1 MTNYCNKDDNMRF
14 CSVEMKDS
22 TEQNLI
28 PPVKLQYH
36 CLDRSLR
43 YVDLLDS
50 LNSERNPGCCYSKND
65 FATGRRAGYGVR
77 TVIIW
82 NLRRQLAARRGSRH
96 RRSICRCVSGS
107 CSQLISNYSSFEE
120 RRAGCRRLLV
130 VGAASHNTA
139 AIRKRTTARSGEIAP
154 CAKPASCK

>member
-28 PPVKLQYH
+28 PPVDLQYH
-36 CLDRSLR
+36 CLNRSFR
-43 YVDLLDS
+43 YVDLPDS

-77 TVIIW
+77 TVIICD
-82 NLRRQLAARRGSRH
+82 LRRWLPVPAGGR
-96 RRSICRCVSGS
+96 
-107 CSQLISNYSSFEE
+107 CSQ
-120 RRAGCRRLLV
+120 
-130 VGAASHNTA
+130 
-139 AIRKRTTARSGEIAP
+139 P
-154 CAKPASCK
+154 

>member
-36 CLDRSLR
+36 CLNKLFR
-43 YVDLLDS
+43 YVDLPDS

-65 FATGRRAGYGVR
+65 FATGRRVGYGVR
-77 TVIIW
+77 TVIIC
-82 NLRRQLAARRGSRH
+82 NLRHRLAASWGSRRRRSDYWVRNRQL
-96 RRSICRCVSGS
+96 
-107 CSQLISNYSSFEE
+107 
-120 RRAGCRRLLV
+120 LLDDF
-130 VGAASHNTA
+130 
-139 AIRKRTTARSGEIAP
+139 KL
-154 CAKPASCK
+154 

>member
-1 MTNYCNKDDNMRF
+1 MTIYCNKDDNMRF

-28 PPVKLQYH
+28 PPVGLQYH

-43 YVDLLDS
+43 YVDLTDS

-65 FATGRRAGYGVR
+65 FATGRRVGYGVR

-82 NLRRQLAARRGSRH
+82 NLRRWLAASKGSQH
-96 RRSICRCVSGS
+96 RRSDYWVRNR
-107 CSQLISNYSSFEE
+107 QLLLAFHVASSFGE
-120 RRAGCRRLLV
+120 RAGPARNNNQHFRLSNSL
-130 VGAASHNTA
+130 
-139 AIRKRTTARSGEIAP
+139 
-154 CAKPASCK
+154 